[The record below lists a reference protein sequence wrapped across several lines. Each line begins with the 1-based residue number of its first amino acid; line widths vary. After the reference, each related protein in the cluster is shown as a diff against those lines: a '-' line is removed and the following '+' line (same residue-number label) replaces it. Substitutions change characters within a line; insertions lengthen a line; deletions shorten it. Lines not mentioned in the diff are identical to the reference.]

1 MDSSITAAGRALRA
15 GDPLGALK
23 RVALR
28 DDPAALALRGIAMAQ
43 LGELPRAR
51 ALLRRA
57 ARGFGPRE
65 TLGRARCLTAE
76 AEVALAA
83 RDLAWPSRALTEAL
97 RTFAAHGDRENA
109 AHARLLQIRRLLLLG
124 RIDEADGACATLA
137 AWFGKAEHVAYADG
151 QPTQPPLP
159 PSAGPLDLGTA
170 PARLAAVAALVT
182 FEIALRRGRAA
193 PARQALA
200 AAREAAARSGIGA
213 LCAEVEAAGRTLVLP
228 AARLVAAGETRSLT
242 LAEVEAVLAS
252 PDLVVDGCRRAA
264 RRGERFVRL
273 SRRPVLFALLRG
285 LAEAWPS
292 DAARED
298 LIERAFGARR
308 TNPSHRARLRVEIGR
323 LRHELRPLAEIRA
336 TAGGFNLVSRAGTVR
351 LLVPPIE
358 SPDAAVLALLADGE
372 AWSTSALALALGSSQ
387 RTMQRA
393 LVALEEAGQ
402 ARALGRGRSQRWL
415 SAPVAGFATTLLL
428 PIADGF
434 G

>member
-15 GDPLGALK
+15 GDPLGALN

-43 LGELPRAR
+43 LGDLGRAR
-51 ALLRRA
+51 ELLRRA

-83 RDLAWPSRALTEAL
+83 RDLAWPPRALTEAL
-97 RTFAAHGDRENA
+97 RTFIAHGDQENA
-109 AHARLLQIRRLLLLG
+109 VHARLLQIRRLLLLG
-124 RIDEADGACATLA
+124 RIDEAEGACATL
-137 AWFGKAEHVAYADG
+137 E
-151 QPTQPPLP
+151 LR
-159 PSAGPLDLGTA
+159 AG

-182 FEIALRRGRAA
+182 FEIALRRGRAEQ
-193 PARQALA
+193 AREALA
-200 AAREAAARSGIGA
+200 SAREAAVRSGIGA
-213 LCAEVEAAGRTLVLP
+213 LCAEVEKAGGTLVLP
-228 AARLVAAGETRSLT
+228 AARLVTAGEARSLT

-252 PDLVVDGCRRAA
+252 PDLIVDGCRRAA
-264 RRGERFVRL
+264 RRGERVVRL
-273 SRRPVLFALLRG
+273 SRRPMLFALLCG
-285 LAEAWPS
+285 LAEAWPNE
-292 DAARED
+292 AARKD

-308 TNPSHRARLRVEIGR
+308 PNASHRARLRVGMGR
-323 LRHELRPLAEIRA
+323 LRHELHPLADIRA
-336 TAGGFNLVSRAGTVR
+336 TAGGFILVARGASAVR
-351 LLVPPIE
+351 LLAPPIE

-387 RTMQRA
+387 RTVQRS

-402 ARALGRGRSQRWL
+402 VRGLGRGRSQRWL
-415 SAPVAGFATTLLL
+415 SAPVAGFAATLLL
-428 PIADGF
+428 PVSDGF

>member
-28 DDPAALALRGIAMAQ
+28 DDAAALALRGIAMAQ
-43 LGELPRAR
+43 LGDLERAR
-51 ALLRRA
+51 ELLRRA

-65 TLGRARCLTAE
+65 TLARARCLTAE

-83 RDLAWPSRALTEAL
+83 RDLAWPPRALTEAL
-97 RTFAAHGDRENA
+97 RTFGARGDRENA
-109 AHARLLQIRRLLLLG
+109 AHARLLQIRCLLLLG
-124 RIDEADGACATLA
+124 RVDEADAACATL
-137 AWFGKAEHVAYADG
+137 
-151 QPTQPPLP
+151 
-159 PSAGPLDLGTA
+159 DLGA
-170 PARLAAVAALVT
+170 GPARLAAVAALVT
-182 FEIALRRGRAA
+182 FEIALRRGRADQ
-193 PARQALA
+193 AREALA
-200 AAREAAARSGIGA
+200 SAREAAARSGIGA
-213 LCAEVEAAGRTLVLP
+213 LCAEVEEAGRTLVLP

-252 PDLVVDGCRRAA
+252 PDLVVDGCRRVA
-264 RRGERFVRL
+264 RRGERVVRL
-273 SRRPVLFALLRG
+273 SRRPALFALLCG
-285 LAEAWPS
+285 LAEAWPGE
-292 DAARED
+292 AARED

-308 TNPSHRARLRVEIGR
+308 TNPSHRARLRVGMGR

-336 TAGGFNLVSRAGTVR
+336 TAGGFRLVARGAGTVW
-351 LLVPPIE
+351 LLAPPIE

-372 AWSTSALALALGSSQ
+372 AWSTSALGLALGSSQ
-387 RTMQRA
+387 RTVQRA

-402 ARALGRGRSQRWL
+402 VRALGRGRSQRWL

-428 PIADGF
+428 PVSDGF

>member
-1 MDSSITAAGRALRA
+1 MDSSITAAGSALRA

-43 LGELPRAR
+43 LGDLGRAR
-51 ALLRRA
+51 ELLRLA

-65 TLGRARCLTAE
+65 TVGRARCLTAE

-83 RDLAWPSRALTEAL
+83 RDLAWPPRALTEAL
-97 RTFAAHGDRENA
+97 RTFAAHGDQENA

-124 RIDEADGACATLA
+124 RVDEADAACATLEL
-137 AWFGKAEHVAYADG
+137 G
-151 QPTQPPLP
+151 
-159 PSAGPLDLGTA
+159 AG

-182 FEIALRRGRAA
+182 FEIALRRGRAEQ
-193 PARQALA
+193 AREALSG
-200 AAREAAARSGIGA
+200 AREAAARSGIGA
-213 LCAEVEAAGRTLVLP
+213 LCAEVEQAGRTLVLP
-228 AARLVAAGETRSLT
+228 AARL
-242 LAEVEAVLAS
+242 
-252 PDLVVDGCRRAA
+252 
-264 RRGERFVRL
+264 GERVVRL
-273 SRRPVLFALLRG
+273 SRRPVLFALLCG

-292 DAARED
+292 EAARED
-298 LIERAFGARR
+298 LIARAFGARR
-308 TNPSHRARLRVEIGR
+308 TNPSYRARLRVEVGR

-336 TAGGFNLVSRAGTVR
+336 TAGGFSLVAREAGTVR
-351 LLVPPIE
+351 LLAPPIE

-387 RTMQRA
+387 RTVQRA

-402 ARALGRGRSQRWL
+402 VRALGRGRSQRWL

-428 PIADGF
+428 PVSDGF

>member
-1 MDSSITAAGRALRA
+1 MDSAITAAGRALRA
-15 GDPLGALK
+15 GDPLAALK

-28 DDPAALALRGIAMAQ
+28 DDPPALALRGIAMAQ
-43 LGELPRAR
+43 LGDLGRAR
-51 ALLRRA
+51 DLLRRA

-65 TLGRARCLTAE
+65 TLGRARCRTAE

-124 RIDEADGACATLA
+124 RVDEADRACATLEL
-137 AWFGKAEHVAYADG
+137 G
-151 QPTQPPLP
+151 
-159 PSAGPLDLGTA
+159 AG
-170 PARLAAVAALVT
+170 PARLVAVAALVT
-182 FEIALRRGRAA
+182 FEIALRRGRAE
-193 PARQALA
+193 PAREALA
-200 AAREAAARSGIGA
+200 GAREAAARSGIGA
-213 LCAEVEAAGRTLVLP
+213 LCAEVEQAGRTLVLP
-228 AARLVAAGETRSLT
+228 AARLVAGGEARSLT

-264 RRGERFVRL
+264 RRGERIVRL

-285 LAEAWPS
+285 LAEAWPGE
-292 DAARED
+292 AAREH

-308 TNPSHRARLRVEIGR
+308 TNPSHRARLRVEMGR

-336 TAGGFNLVSRAGTVR
+336 TGGGFTLVPRAAGKVR

-387 RTMQRA
+387 RTVQRG
-393 LVALEEAGQ
+393 LVALEEVGQ
-402 ARALGRGRSQRWL
+402 VRALGRGRSQRWL
-415 SAPVAGFATTLLL
+415 SAPVAGFAMTLLL
-428 PIADGF
+428 PVSDGF